1 MKPINVYHPADYS
14 CDRLK
19 EATAAFPIAWRPCA
33 GQIGPVESPA
43 VVMLPDGS
51 ASSAPPNAAICV
63 IGGSESGP
71 LLFSIKDQG
80 DAEGFASGLFKVL
93 PALADTPK
101 TAPDDG
107 YVREFVDI
115 GIQLT
120 AERDLERLLNLIL
133 RKAMQLTASDAAS
146 LYLVIGEDSEK
157 HLVFKLANNQSRRI
171 VLKEQTMPM
180 TPKSVAGYVALT
192 GKALI
197 IDDAYIIPSD
207 RPYSLNRAF
216 DESHNYRSKSMLVIP
231 MRNHQGDIIGV
242 LQMINRKPSFDM
254 TLHSPE
260 VIEQIVLPFTHD
272 IKDRMTALAN
282 LAAVA
287 IENNQLY
294 ESIRRL
300 FDGFVQAAVTAI
312 EQRDPTTKGH
322 SLRVSVLTV
331 ELAKVVDHLDSGR
344 FADARFTREML
355 QELRWAGLLHDFGKV
370 GVREDVL
377 LKSHKLYPFELERIE
392 NRFRHL
398 KKCVETDTLH
408 KKLNALMHHECAD
421 CNSLFAGFENEE
433 AAQYARLDSFLDAV
447 VNANLPTVLPAERS
461 NMLEEMRNWQYPSLN
476 GGDPM
481 RVLLD
486 DEARVLS
493 IPKGSLDEKER
504 LEIESHVTHTYN
516 FLIKIPWTRDL
527 KRLPDIAYAHHEKL
541 NGRGY
546 PRGLSGPEIPV
557 QAKMMAIADIYDAL
571 TASDRPY
578 KKAVPIEKALDILGM
593 EAKGGALDSELV
605 NVFIES
611 KVWQST
617 ERLRQI

>member
-1 MKPINVYHPADYS
+1 
-14 CDRLK
+14 
-19 EATAAFPIAWRPCA
+19 
-33 GQIGPVESPA
+33 
-43 VVMLPDGS
+43 
-51 ASSAPPNAAICV
+51 
-63 IGGSESGP
+63 
-71 LLFSIKDQG
+71 
-80 DAEGFASGLFKVL
+80 
-93 PALADTPK
+93 
-101 TAPDDG
+101 
-107 YVREFVDI
+107 
-115 GIQLT
+115 
-120 AERDLERLLNLIL
+120 
-133 RKAMQLTASDAAS
+133 
-146 LYLVIGEDSEK
+146 
-157 HLVFKLANNQSRRI
+157 VFKLANNQSRRI

-197 IDDAYIIPSD
+197 IDDAYLIPPD
-207 RPYSLNRAF
+207 RPYTLNRAF
-216 DESHNYRSKSMLVIP
+216 DESHNYRSKSMLVLP

-260 VIEQIVLPFTHD
+260 VIEQIVLPFTRD

-294 ESIRRL
+294 ENIRRL
-300 FDGFVQAAVTAI
+300 FDGFVQASVTAI

-331 ELAKVVDHLDSGR
+331 ELAKVVDHIDSGR

-377 LKSHKLYPFELERIE
+377 LKSQKLYPHELERIR
-392 NRFRHL
+392 NRFQYL
-398 KKCVETDTLH
+398 KKCVEADTMR
-408 KKLNALMHHECAD
+408 KKLTSLTRGERAECD
-421 CNSLFAGFENEE
+421 SLFAGFESEE
-433 AAQYARLDSFLDAV
+433 AAQYARLDSFLEAV
-447 VNANLPTVLPAERS
+447 VSANLPTVLPAERS
-461 NMLEEMRNWQYPSLN
+461 NMLEEMRNWQYTSLN

-516 FLIKIPWTRDL
+516 FLTKIPWTRDL

-546 PRGLSGPEIPV
+546 PRGLSEPEIPV
-557 QAKMMAIADIYDAL
+557 QAKMMAIADIFDAL

-578 KKAVPIEKALDILGM
+578 KKAMPVEKALDILGM
-593 EAKGGALDSELV
+593 EASGGALDSELV
-605 NVFIES
+605 QVFVES
-611 KVWQST
+611 RVWRST
-617 ERLRQI
+617 EHLRQNAG